1 MSRMAAPQMRVRMWS
16 WPMVM
21 RSRKVLMTHVMRHQ
35 EVAEPR
41 EVPAHSAAMTD
52 GVAVST
58 FRKVNSP
65 VEGSFD
71 VAYGTHGSGGYT
83 VRVADLTSAD
93 QEPDAGDADYQASGQ
108 QNPALVSLDEAAD
121 EGEGKKGQG

>member
-41 EVPAHSAAMTD
+41 DVPAHSAAMTD

-58 FRKVNSP
+58 FRKVNSYSMQTRVP
-65 VEGSFD
+65 GLVTDMRKPLRAPSMWRTGLMALA
-71 VAYGTHGSGGYT
+71 VTLSGWRT
-83 VRVADLTSAD
+83 
-93 QEPDAGDADYQASGQ
+93 
-108 QNPALVSLDEAAD
+108 
-121 EGEGKKGQG
+121 